1 MRQWLLPPV
10 LALLLVLAQN
20 TGQASASV
28 TDTADTSKKM
38 DSGLREFGSRVDDH
52 VCYTHVKKSAGTQ
65 LVHVLERLLRHC
77 ASIKQCATPYSRYTR
92 KGTILVDDGKQGL
105 KKLEGDASGSQYA
118 MFRAEGHALAC
129 ESQVQLLDSARWPSW
144 PSVQSNAS
152 DLGAAWLMTSLRHP
166 VDRIR
171 SHYHYK
177 FHKTHQWLDYDPD
190 SAASTDTQDG
200 APESS
205 GGYVVQGNEHLT
217 SPSIT
222 QPWEH
227 EGMTVRQYYGGVIT
241 LEEFAR
247 TPGKDNQHVRMLSGQ
262 GWTNLNDDGQQMAS
276 PEDAALLAMKR
287 LRGYSYFSL
296 AEKWNVSM
304 QMLKVQLFPRAFS
317 TVPEGMLAG
326 EHRSHKKQRGNE
338 PLANSKGMGRVPLPD
353 SLYKSIAAANAAD
366 MQLHEFALQEF
377 DRRCRLLQ
385 LSS

>member
-1 MRQWLLPPV
+1 MQVAPSMQCSVLRGMRLRVNHKCNSWIARGGPAGRRSKGPELLTSSQHPEMFR
-10 LALLLVLAQN
+10 LALH
-20 TGQASASV
+20 
-28 TDTADTSKKM
+28 M
-38 DSGLREFGSRVDDH
+38 D
-52 VCYTHVKKSAGTQ
+52 
-65 LVHVLERLLRHC
+65 
-77 ASIKQCATPYSRYTR
+77 
-92 KGTILVDDGKQGL
+92 
-105 KKLEGDASGSQYA
+105 
-118 MFRAEGHALAC
+118 
-129 ESQVQLLDSARWPSW
+129 
-144 PSVQSNAS
+144 SNAS

-247 TPGKDNQHVRMLSGQ
+247 TPGKDNQHIPGSLPLL

-276 PEDAALLAMKR
+276 PEDAALLAMYDR
-287 LRGYSYFSL
+287 SLLSLSMLVVMAHLLSL

-317 TVPEGMLAG
+317 TIPEGMLAG
-326 EHRSHKKQRGNE
+326 G
-338 PLANSKGMGRVPLPD
+338 GVPL
-353 SLYKSIAAANAAD
+353 S
-366 MQLHEFALQEF
+366 
-377 DRRCRLLQ
+377 CT
-385 LSS
+385 